1 MDCSIPG
8 SSDHGFSRQGY
19 WSGFP
24 FPSLEDLPNPG
35 IEPGSPT
42 LQADILPSEPP
53 GKPGILEAKEYW
65 VLKIGTEGVNLLNP
79 LNLKK
84 KRSQDLLM
92 RRVERGEHPT
102 KPSLASK

>member
-1 MDCSIPG
+1 
-8 SSDHGFSRQGY
+8 
-19 WSGFP
+19 
-24 FPSLEDLPNPG
+24 
-35 IEPGSPT
+35 
-42 LQADILPSEPP
+42 
-53 GKPGILEAKEYW
+53 LEAKEYW